1 MESVSNDKVETK
13 NRTNLLV
20 YTTRPWELLKT
31 CFLVITWIVLGIH
44 GELVG
49 PTLKILAIQTGV
61 TFTGISTIL
70 SVRGGGYMAGSIAGA
85 GMQNLVKQYPE
96 ALLSLAFFIASTVV
110 FFTPYIRSLLVLSVL
125 FFCHGIAQGFT
136 DNAGTSLILS
146 MWGDYASTPLNTV
159 HLGFGIGAALAN
171 ILMAQFL
178 DKGKLD
184 LSNLNLNSTMQNLS
198 SLASTNIKT
207 PYSIA
212 ASLCLVVSI
221 GHLIFTI
228 SKYHTRH
235 QTLQVQQVNYSVV
248 NTTPVD
254 DIQSSHPR
262 QLPKQD
268 SCCHLN
274 YSVFMSSLWIVHLIF
289 IVAIDQVFAK
299 FFFSYLKL
307 PQFQISTKNASL
319 GMILYWLSYSTGRAI
334 CAVITLFL
342 SVDVTLSMLWI
353 GGLALAITWLI
364 YVWTIGLSIFSLFIN
379 KRLNVTP
386 LMVGIFL
393 CSSSLGSMSFQRIAG
408 VLMDKNPKHF
418 PTLLI
423 ICVLMGIL
431 FYCSTFCLS
440 MLHRRPSMRK
450 F

>member
-1 MESVSNDKVETK
+1 M
-13 NRTNLLV
+13 
-20 YTTRPWELLKT
+20 
-31 CFLVITWIVLGIH
+31 
-44 GELVG
+44 
-49 PTLKILAIQTGV
+49 TG
-61 TFTGISTIL
+61 SL
-70 SVRGGGYMAGSIAGA
+70 AGA
-85 GMQNLVKQYPE
+85 AMQNLVKQYPE

-159 HLGFGIGAALAN
+159 HLGFGIGAALVN
-171 ILMAQFL
+171 ILVGQFL
-178 DKGKLD
+178 GEGQLD

-228 SKYHTRH
+228 SKYLTRP

-254 DIQSSHPR
+254 DIQSSHSQ
-262 QLPKQD
+262 QLPKLD
-268 SCCHLN
+268 SCCHL
-274 YSVFMSSLWIVHLIF
+274 YHSVFMSSLWIVHLIF
-289 IVAIDQVFAK
+289 VVAIDQVFAK
-299 FFFSYLKL
+299 FFFSYMKL
-307 PQFQISTKNASL
+307 AQFQISTKNASL

-334 CAVITLFL
+334 CAVVTLFL
-342 SVDVTLSMLWI
+342 SVDVTLSIIWI

-364 YVWTIGLSIFSLFIN
+364 YVWTIGLSIYSLFVLGSFTGLIFAPIFPLSFSFIN

-408 VLMDKNPKHF
+408 QL
-418 PTLLI
+418 TR
-423 ICVLMGIL
+423 
-431 FYCSTFCLS
+431 FCL
-440 MLHRRPSMRK
+440 K
-450 F
+450 I

>member
-1 MESVSNDKVETK
+1 M
-13 NRTNLLV
+13 
-20 YTTRPWELLKT
+20 
-31 CFLVITWIVLGIH
+31 
-44 GELVG
+44 
-49 PTLKILAIQTGV
+49 
-61 TFTGISTIL
+61 IL
-70 SVRGGGYMAGSIAGA
+70 SHDNIEEHY
-85 GMQNLVKQYPE
+85 
-96 ALLSLAFFIASTVV
+96 AL
-110 FFTPYIRSLLVLSVL
+110 
-125 FFCHGIAQGFT
+125 
-136 DNAGTSLILS
+136 AGTSFILS

-178 DKGKLD
+178 GKGKLD

-364 YVWTIGLSIFSLFIN
+364 YVWTIGLSIFSLFVLGSFTGLIFAPIFPLSFSFIN